1 MNTPQRRNM
10 QVLQSLCHHKEHV
23 RADGRLKRL
32 RPLLTELAG
41 YVDEYKHERKQ
52 AQEQIK

>member
-1 MNTPQRRNM
+1 MNTPQRGNM
-10 QVLQSLCHHKEHV
+10 QVLQSLCRHKEHV